1 MAHQAKDRRSTC
13 SCGTLQD
20 RRGKLCSNF
29 LISNFCFSPLS
40 VFSSSDFRFRS
51 LTTAFFR
58 DAMGFLL
65 LFDLTNEQSFL
76 NVRHWMSMCPNVL
89 SWKHIFSHENGRI
102 NNQFTTGVINKKC
115 TSHWIFTRAPV
126 DALLLIC
133 KESNPDFISSLPGL
147 HLSTRFYEIQLCS
160 FSVILLTDRQTNIH
174 VGSALAEK

>member
-1 MAHQAKDRRSTC
+1 MYIFLFLSCTNHLVQMAHQAKDRRSTC

-102 NNQFTTGVINKKC
+102 NNQFTAGVINKKC

-133 KESNPDFISSLPGL
+133 KESNPDIISCLAFISPPG
-147 HLSTRFYEIQLCS
+147 FMK
-160 FSVILLTDRQTNIH
+160 FSSVAFQ
-174 VGSALAEK
+174 